1 MAYEEENRAT
11 RAETEAKEK
20 LLQDARQIIEKEQVC
35 KLTYIIC
42 SSFCFPLS
50 VREIMF

>member
-20 LLQDARQIIEKEQVC
+20 LLQDAREIIEKEQVC
-35 KLTYIIC
+35 KLSYIIC
-42 SSFCFPLS
+42 GSFCFLLF
-50 VREIMF
+50 VN